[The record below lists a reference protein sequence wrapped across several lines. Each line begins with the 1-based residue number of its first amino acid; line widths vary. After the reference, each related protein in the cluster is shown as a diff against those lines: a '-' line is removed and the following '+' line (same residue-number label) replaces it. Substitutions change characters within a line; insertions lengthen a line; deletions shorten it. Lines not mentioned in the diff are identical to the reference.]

1 MSAPIGSVNDLVSV
15 IRAQLGARVQG
26 APLKKTAARKQ
37 AGGAGR
43 YAQENLGQLVQLRI
57 AQIGVDDPQRGRK
70 AFRVF
75 LEAVLLSHFGEDL
88 VGDPGFFQM
97 VEKVQDALDADAA
110 CRQMIGSAIE
120 HLLSKNT

>member
-1 MSAPIGSVNDLVSV
+1 MTTIGGVNELVSV

-26 APLKKTAARKQ
+26 APLKKTAARKK
-37 AGGAGR
+37 AGVPGR
-43 YAQENLGQLVQLRI
+43 YAQENLGRLIEMRI
-57 AQIGVDDPQRGRK
+57 SQIGPDDAQRGRK

-97 VEKVQDALDADAA
+97 VDKVQEALDADPA
-110 CRQMIGSAIE
+110 CRQMIGSAID
-120 HLLSKNT
+120 HLLPKNT